1 MIGLIDCNNFYVSC
15 ERVFNPKLESKPI
28 GILSNNDGCVIAR
41 SNELK
46 PLVPMGMPAFKIL
59 PAIRKQVTLL
69 SSNYQL
75 YGDMSK
81 RVFNT
86 VRAHTSDV
94 ELYSID
100 EAFIALDGFSDV
112 TTHCQHIRAVVKR
125 DTGIPVSIGIASTR
139 TLAKVANH
147 IAKKQTTYCGVCY
160 LTNDSGLLIEAL
172 KQFSL
177 Q

>member
-1 MIGLIDCNNFYVSC
+1 MCIRDWIDCNNFYVSC
-15 ERVFNPKLESKPI
+15 ERVFNPKFEGKPI

-46 PLVPMGMPAFKIL
+46 PLVSMGMPAFKIL

-69 SSNYQL
+69 SSNYEL

-94 ELYSID
+94 EFYSID

-112 TTHCQHIRAVVKR
+112 KTHCHHIRTVVKR

-139 TLAKVANH
+139 NLAKVANH
-147 IAKKQTTYCGVCY
+147 ISKKNKAVIKV
-160 LTNDSGLLIEAL
+160 SVI
-172 KQFSL
+172 
-177 Q
+177 

>member
-1 MIGLIDCNNFYVSC
+1 VYIRDWIDCNNFYASC
-15 ERVFNPKLESKPI
+15 ERVFNPKLEGKPI

-46 PLVPMGMPAFKIL
+46 PLEPMGMPAFKIL

-69 SSNYQL
+69 SSNYEL

-100 EAFIALDGFSDV
+100 EAFIALDGFSNV

-125 DTGIPVSIGIASTR
+125 DTGIPVSIASTR

-147 IAKKQTTYCGVCY
+147 IAKKQSSYQLVCY
-160 LTNDSGLLIEAL
+160 LANDSALLIEAL
-172 KQFSL
+172 KPFSL

>member
-1 MIGLIDCNNFYVSC
+1 
-15 ERVFNPKLESKPI
+15 
-28 GILSNNDGCVIAR
+28 
-41 SNELK
+41 
-46 PLVPMGMPAFKIL
+46 MGMPAFKIL

-86 VRAHTSDV
+86 VRANTSDV

-125 DTGIPVSIGIASTR
+125 DTGIPVSISIAAIR

-147 IAKKQTTYCGVCY
+147 IAKK
-160 LTNDSGLLIEAL
+160 
-172 KQFSL
+172 
-177 Q
+177 